1 MDKRFIFRYR
11 SWTTKSSPGAGWGR
25 PSVALELLRLSSQ
38 APNGQTPGSPGGRP
52 VGAEEWE
59 TRRATFGDSVEPR
72 LQEKPG
78 GGCRERPY
86 RKPTLVAGCESTKV
100 DE

>member
-11 SWTTKSSPGAGWGR
+11 SWTIKSSSDAGWGR
-25 PSVALELLRLSSQ
+25 SSVALELLRPSSQGTISQ
-38 APNGQTPGSPGGRP
+38 APVRRRAADGTRGVGRP
-52 VGAEEWE
+52 GASL
-59 TRRATFGDSVEPR
+59 GYSIEPC